1 MHSRSQN
8 VISFNNKSTVLYIFY
23 IKGKQKWALALFR
36 RARISVRLTVD
47 GRALVD
53 VPLDGALPSEIR
65 KMKLKFL
72 LVLMAPIKKLIFI
85 FIMSDLRTRPKLKS
99 SIFNWTLFFSVIV
112 GRRWRKRNFFTKK
125 RGKNREP
132 KFFSFLFT
140 FQRNEKKK
148 TLHKILMTAEKYVF
162 YVSVPT
168 IKKERR
174 ETKKI
179 KNGKLSN
186 LHIVQAIQF
195 TSHTKGTSSFLPL
208 NDFIRK
214 RTRRTKNPRASIKKP
229 KFRRGKVFQ
238 IKLCERMA
246 KFVHFARKTES
257 YGDDISRCAGR
268 KRERNNFYS
277 GEKLNN
283 RFRARAR
290 GKENCVNK
298 RNVV

>member
-1 MHSRSQN
+1 MKLKCFGKDRLLFSIVKFQSSVEFLASLLVYRSQRFNLRVLLPFLRLKSPLHHGWWRNQSWQIGPKIAPSRSVGRRCSVERVHSRSQN

-132 KFFSFLFT
+132 KFFVFFLLS
-140 FQRNEKKK
+140 K
-148 TLHKILMTAEKYVF
+148 
-162 YVSVPT
+162 
-168 IKKERR
+168 
-174 ETKKI
+174 ETKRRKLYTRFLWQP
-179 KNGKLSN
+179 KNM
-186 LHIVQAIQF
+186 
-195 TSHTKGTSSFLPL
+195 SFMYPY
-208 NDFIRK
+208 R
-214 RTRRTKNPRASIKKP
+214 P
-229 KFRRGKVFQ
+229 
-238 IKLCERMA
+238 
-246 KFVHFARKTES
+246 
-257 YGDDISRCAGR
+257 
-268 KRERNNFYS
+268 
-277 GEKLNN
+277 
-283 RFRARAR
+283 
-290 GKENCVNK
+290 
-298 RNVV
+298 